1 MAGKKTFNELHFTD
15 AFMFAA
21 AMEDEEICRGVLER
35 VLEMPIRHVRVHV
48 EKSLFVNSD
57 YRGVRMDVY
66 ADHEDG
72 TAFNVE
78 MQTTDKGNL
87 PRRSRMYQGQMDM
100 VALKPGERFEQ
111 LPDSFVIFICTYD
124 PFGQELYRYT
134 FDSRCKETGEPIG
147 DGAMRIFLNTKG
159 KHPEMVSPELVRF
172 LKYIEDAAP
181 EEGEGPDELIDQI
194 ETRIASLKRERG
206 MEVNYMLFSEML
218 DDERMEG
225 RAEGRTEGEDRI
237 ARLNLFLL
245 DESRYEDLK
254 RASQDKEYREHL
266 LESMGI

>member
-1 MAGKKTFNELHFTD
+1 M
-15 AFMFAA
+15 
-21 AMEDEEICRGVLER
+21 I
-35 VLEMPIRHVRVHV
+35 
-48 EKSLFVNSD
+48 SW
-57 YRGVRMDVY
+57 
-66 ADHEDG
+66 
-72 TAFNVE
+72 
-78 MQTTDKGNL
+78 KGG
-87 PRRSRMYQGQMDM
+87 REWQMDM

-147 DGAMRIFLNTKG
+147 DGTMRIFLNTKG

-194 ETRIASLKRERG
+194 EARIASLKRERG

-218 DDERMEG
+218 DDERKEG
-225 RAEGRTEGEDRI
+225 RAEGEDRI
-237 ARLNLFLL
+237 ARLNLLL
-245 DESRYEDLK
+245 LEESRYEDLK
-254 RASQDKEYREHL
+254 RASQDKEYREDL